1 METKE
6 KTHAEKMSFFAVIT
20 EALIVAGC
28 TLLIVNHYYESSRG
42 ITVVSAVG
50 VLLVATV
57 AIAGLHF
64 FLKGVTPTFKYI
76 AFSCWLVLTLL
87 EAGLAATVWLGM
99 QHTQG
104 GSEARAAITAKQ
116 EQLKTT
122 KDREVRKQINQDI
135 AELRRESNKPLFESD
150 QTELKWLY
158 ETGIHSLPF
167 PFGIAGMAV
176 LLLAGITK
184 EKAEEKPKQTEPQS
198 APQRSGNPPA
208 RPVGFQ
214 PQTVTAKDKSPKDQ
228 APWI

>member
-50 VLLVATV
+50 VLLVAVV

-87 EAGLAATVWLGM
+87 EAGLAATVWIGM
-99 QHTQG
+99 QHARG
-104 GSEARAAITAKQ
+104 GSDAKVAITAKQ

-122 KDREVRKQINQDI
+122 KDRDVRKQIQVDI
-135 AELRRESNKPLFESD
+135 ADLRRESNKPLFTED

-167 PFGIAGMAV
+167 PFGIAGMAI

-184 EKAEEKPKQTEPQS
+184 EKAEEKPKGAELKPVQS
-198 APQRSGNPPA
+198 SGSNPPS

-214 PQTVTAKDKSPKDQ
+214 PQTVTAKDRSPKDQ
-228 APWI
+228 GHWI

>member
-1 METKE
+1 
-6 KTHAEKMSFFAVIT
+6 
-20 EALIVAGC
+20 
-28 TLLIVNHYYESSRG
+28 
-42 ITVVSAVG
+42 
-50 VLLVATV
+50 
-57 AIAGLHF
+57 
-64 FLKGVTPTFKYI
+64 
-76 AFSCWLVLTLL
+76 VLTLL

-198 APQRSGNPPA
+198 TPQRSGNPPA